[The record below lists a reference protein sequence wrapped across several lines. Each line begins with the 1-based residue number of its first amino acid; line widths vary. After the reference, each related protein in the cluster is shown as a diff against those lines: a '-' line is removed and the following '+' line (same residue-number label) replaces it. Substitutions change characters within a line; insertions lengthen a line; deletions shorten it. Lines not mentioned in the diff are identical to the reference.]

1 MPCGRGRLAREEVT
15 STLELLT
22 TEKDRGR
29 AAATRRNRIGSKE
42 NPVTLL

>member
-1 MPCGRGRLAREEVT
+1 MMPCGRGRLAREEVT

-29 AAATRRNRIGSKE
+29 AAATRNRLGSKE